1 MISMKLL
8 IGSLQLGLLYGVLAL
23 GIYISFRILSIP
35 DLTTEGSFAFGLS
48 VSAAITAAG
57 HPVLAILAAI
67 AAGALA
73 GSVTGLLQTRFR
85 IHPILSGIITMSG
98 LYSIN
103 LAVLGGSPN
112 LSLVRAATL
121 FKLIPFLSKNDAMTV
136 IPIVMTLLFLVL
148 IILFFHTH
156 IGMCIRAVGDNED
169 MVRASSI
176 NVNAC
181 KVLSFSV
188 SNALVALSGALIAQ
202 YQGYADVSSSTGILV
217 VGLASVIIGEAVFG
231 RRSVTLGFISAVV
244 GSLVYRYIIAL
255 ATRYSPLPAYML
267 KLVSAVIVALALAI
281 PALRQNMKEAR
292 QKQGGKAHA

>member
-1 MISMKLL
+1 MKIL
-8 IGSLQLGLLYGVLAL
+8 IGSLQLGLLYGILAL

-48 VSAAITAAG
+48 VSAAVTAAG
-57 HPVLAILAAI
+57 HPVLAIFAAM

-73 GSVTGLLQTRFR
+73 GSVTGILQTRFR

-98 LYSIN
+98 LYSVN
-103 LAVLGGSPN
+103 LAVLGGAPN

-121 FKLIPFLSKNDAMTV
+121 FKMIPFLSKNDAMTV
-136 IPIVMTLLFLVL
+136 LPIFAAALFLL
-148 IILFFHTH
+148 LMILFFHTH

-181 KVLSFSV
+181 KVLSFAV

-202 YQGYADVSSSTGILV
+202 YQGYADISSSTGILV
-217 VGLASVIIGEAVFG
+217 VGLASVIIGEAIFG
-231 RRSVTLGFISAVV
+231 RRSVTIGFISALA

-281 PALRQNMKEAR
+281 PAMRKSLKETRRKGRGEENA
-292 QKQGGKAHA
+292 

>member
-1 MISMKLL
+1 MKLL
-8 IGSLQLGLLYGVLAL
+8 IGSLQLGLLYGILAL
-23 GIYISFRILSIP
+23 GIYISFRILSVP

-57 HPVLAILAAI
+57 HPVLAVFAAML
-67 AAGALA
+67 AGALA
-73 GSVTGLLQTRFR
+73 GSVTGLLQTRFK

-121 FKLIPFLSKNDAMTV
+121 FKIIPFLSKNDAMTAL
-136 IPIVMTLLFLVL
+136 PIAAALLFLALV
-148 IILFFHTH
+148 ILFFHTH

-188 SNALVALSGALIAQ
+188 SNALIALSGALIAQ
-202 YQGYADVSSSTGILV
+202 YQGYADISSSTGILV
-217 VGLASVIIGEAVFG
+217 VGLASVIIGEAIFG
-231 RRSVTLGFISAVV
+231 RRSVTLGFISAVA

-267 KLVSAVIVALALAI
+267 KLVSAVIVALALMI
-281 PALRQNMKEAR
+281 PALRENVRKNR

>member
-1 MISMKLL
+1 MKLL
-8 IGSLQLGLLYGVLAL
+8 IDSLQLGLLYGILAL

-48 VSAAITAAG
+48 VSAAVTAMG
-57 HPVLAILAAI
+57 HPVLAILAAM

-73 GSVTGLLQTRFR
+73 GSVTGLMQTRFR

-112 LSLVRAATL
+112 LSLVRVPTL
-121 FKLIPFLSKNDAMTV
+121 FKLIPFLKKNDAMTV
-136 IPIVMTLLFLVL
+136 IPIVAALVFLTL

-176 NVNAC
+176 NVNVC

-202 YQGYADVSSSTGILV
+202 YQGYADISSSNGILV
-217 VGLASVIIGEAVFG
+217 VGLASVIIGEALFG
-231 RRSVTLGFISAVV
+231 RRSVTLGFISALA
-244 GSLVYRYIIAL
+244 GSLIYRYIITL

-292 QKQGGKAHA
+292 LKQEGGKADA

>member
-1 MISMKLL
+1 MKLL
-8 IGSLQLGLLYGVLAL
+8 IGSLQLGLLYGILAL
-23 GIYISFRILSIP
+23 GIYISFRILSVP

-57 HPVLAILAAI
+57 HPVLAVLAAML
-67 AAGALA
+67 AGALA
-73 GSVTGLLQTRFR
+73 GSVTGLLQTRFK

-121 FKLIPFLSKNDAMTV
+121 FKLIPFLSKNDAMTAL
-136 IPIVMTLLFLVL
+136 PIVAALVFLVL
-148 IILFFHTH
+148 VILFFHTH

-181 KVLSFSV
+181 KVLSFAV
-188 SNALVALSGALIAQ
+188 SNALIALSGALIAQ
-202 YQGYADVSSSTGILV
+202 YQGYADISSSTGILV
-217 VGLASVIIGEAVFG
+217 VGLASVIIGEAIFG
-231 RRSVTLGFISAVV
+231 RRSVTLGFISAVA
-244 GSLVYRYIIAL
+244 GSLIYRYIIAL

-267 KLVSAVIVALALAI
+267 KLVSAVIVALALMI
-281 PALRQNMKEAR
+281 PALRENVRKNR

>member
-1 MISMKLL
+1 MKLL

-48 VSAAITAAG
+48 VSAAVTAAG
-57 HPVLAILAAI
+57 HPVLAIFAAM

-103 LAVLGGSPN
+103 LAVLGGAPN
-112 LSLVRAATL
+112 LSLVRAVTL

-136 IPIVMTLLFLVL
+136 LPIVMALLFLAL

-217 VGLASVIIGEAVFG
+217 VGLASVIIGEAIFG
-231 RRSVTLGFISAVV
+231 KRSVTLGFISAIV

-281 PALRQNMKEAR
+281 PALRQNLKEAR

>member
-1 MISMKLL
+1 MKLL
-8 IGSLQLGLLYGVLAL
+8 IGSLQLGLLYGILAL

-48 VSAAITAAG
+48 VSAAVTAAG
-57 HPVLAILAAI
+57 HPILALPAAMLAGA
-67 AAGALA
+67 AAGA
-73 GSVTGLLQTRFR
+73 VTGFLQTRLR

-98 LYSIN
+98 LYSVN

-112 LSLVRAATL
+112 LSLVRAATI
-121 FKLIPFLSKNDAMTV
+121 FKLIPFLSKNDAMTFL
-136 IPIVMTLLFLVL
+136 PIVAAILCLTL

-176 NVNAC
+176 NVNGC
-181 KVLSFSV
+181 KLLAFCV
-188 SNALVALSGALIAQ
+188 SNGLVALSGGLIAQ
-202 YQGYADVSSSTGILV
+202 YQGYADISSSTGILV

-231 RRSVTLGFISAVV
+231 KRGVTLGFISAIV
-244 GSLVYRYIIAL
+244 GSLIYRYIIAL

-267 KLVSAVIVALALAI
+267 KLVSALIVALALAL
-281 PALRQNMKEAR
+281 PGFKQDLSTAR
-292 QKQGGKAHA
+292 QKRGGR

>member
-1 MISMKLL
+1 MKLL

>member
-1 MISMKLL
+1 MKLL
-8 IGSLQLGLLYGVLAL
+8 IDSLQLGLLYGILAL

-48 VSAAITAAG
+48 VSAAITAMG
-57 HPVLAILAAI
+57 HPVLAILAAM

-73 GSVTGLLQTRFR
+73 GSVTGLMQTRFR

-112 LSLVRAATL
+112 LSLVRVPTL
-121 FKLIPFLSKNDAMTV
+121 FKLIPFLKKNDAMTV
-136 IPIVMTLLFLVL
+136 IPIVAALVFLTL

-176 NVNAC
+176 NVNVC

-202 YQGYADVSSSTGILV
+202 YQGYADISSSNGILV
-217 VGLASVIIGEAVFG
+217 VGLASVIIGEALFG
-231 RRSVTLGFISAVV
+231 RRSVTLGFISALA
-244 GSLVYRYIIAL
+244 GSLIYRYIITL

-292 QKQGGKAHA
+292 LKQEGGKADA

>member
-8 IGSLQLGLLYGVLAL
+8 IGSLQLGLLYGILAL

>member
-1 MISMKLL
+1 M
-8 IGSLQLGLLYGVLAL
+8 
-23 GIYISFRILSIP
+23 
-35 DLTTEGSFAFGLS
+35 
-48 VSAAITAAG
+48 
-57 HPVLAILAAI
+57 
-67 AAGALA
+67 
-73 GSVTGLLQTRFR
+73 
-85 IHPILSGIITMSG
+85 
-98 LYSIN
+98 
-103 LAVLGGSPN
+103 LGGSPN

-136 IPIVMTLLFLVL
+136 IPIVMALLFLVL